1 MINPLP
7 SIIRRLRSGRGKPAA
22 GPAEH
27 DPVADRERA
36 LVHTLAKGRLPSL
49 RQLRYLAKV
58 LPPSEFFLI
67 RALGGFVIVALLFL
81 GVRVYARSVTHLP
94 RPGGEVVEALVGT
107 PQYINPILLGT
118 NDVDRD
124 LSRLLFAG
132 LLKRNER
139 QEIVPS
145 LAESVDISQDKKI
158 YTVILRAG
166 LRWSDG
172 EPLNIEDVLL
182 TFTLIQD
189 QLYKS
194 PLRSQFRNVK
204 VERVDERT
212 VRFTLSQASAGFLSG
227 LTVGIVPA
235 HIWGDVPPSSFALV
249 EYNIKP
255 VGAGPF
261 AFESLKRDGGT
272 GAVKE
277 FRLVRNQYYHGHPPY
292 LDRLTLKIFPEMLS
306 AIDALQS
313 KRVESVSVVPSDVR
327 GELKQVQ
334 SRDLQLPRY
343 TALFFNGRRNLL
355 KPIEVR
361 RALAQATP
369 RTDLVNDVLHGAATI
384 VDGPFASALP
394 GHAGQLQPA
403 YDSASANSTLEA
415 AGWTK
420 PEGSSIRKKGNDE
433 LTLTITVVDQTE
445 DLDMVEMI
453 KRQWESVGV
462 KVYVKPVDATL
473 IAKDII
479 KPRDYDVL
487 LYGEILP
494 GEGDLYPFWHSSQ
507 DRDPGLNLT
516 TFFNKDADK
525 LLEELRATA
534 DPAVV
539 SEKRIA
545 FQRLLAEQLPAIFL
559 YSPYYTYGLAKR
571 VHGFD
576 VQYVTSPADRF
587 ANIEGWYVKT
597 KLALK

>member
-1 MINPLP
+1 MTNPLT
-7 SIIRRLRSGRGKPAA
+7 SIIRWLRSRRTKRAA
-22 GPAEH
+22 ET
-27 DPVADRERA
+27 DPDPLAYRERA

-49 RQLRYLAKV
+49 RQLRYLSKV
-58 LPPSEFFLI
+58 LSPSEFFLV
-67 RALGGFVIVALLFL
+67 RALSGFVIVALLFL
-81 GVRVYARSVTHLP
+81 GVRVYARNLTHLP
-94 RPGGEVVEALVGT
+94 QAGGEVVEALVGT
-107 PQYINPILLGT
+107 PQYINPTLLGT

-124 LSRLLFAG
+124 LTRLLFAG
-132 LLKRNER
+132 LFKRNER
-139 QEIVPS
+139 QAIVPD

-158 YTVILRAG
+158 YTVKLRQG

-204 VERVDERT
+204 VERVDDRT
-212 VRFTLSQASAGFLSG
+212 VRFTLNQASATFLSS

-249 EYNIKP
+249 EYNVKP

-261 AFESLKRDGGT
+261 TFESLKRDAST
-272 GAVKE
+272 GSIKE
-277 FRLVRNQYYHGHPPY
+277 YRLIRNEQYHGHEPY
-292 LDRLTLKIFPEMLS
+292 LDRLTLKIFPEMIS
-306 AIDALQS
+306 AVDALQS
-313 KRVESVSVVPSDVR
+313 KRVESISVVPTDVR
-327 GELKQVQ
+327 GVLKQVQ

-355 KPIEVR
+355 KSIEVR

-369 RTDLVNDVLHGAATI
+369 RSDIVTDVLHGAATV

-394 GHAGQLQPA
+394 GHAGQLQPE
-403 YDSASANSTLEA
+403 YDLTAANSTLEA

-433 LTLTITVVDQTE
+433 LALTITVVDQPE
-445 DLDMVEMI
+445 DLAVAELI
-453 KRQWESVGV
+453 KRQWESIGV
-462 KVYVKPVDATL
+462 KVFVKPVDATL
-473 IAKDII
+473 MAKDII
-479 KPRDYDVL
+479 KPRDYDAL

-494 GEGDLYPFWHSSQ
+494 GDGDLYPFWHSSQ

-516 TFFNKDADK
+516 TFFNKDSDK
-525 LLEELRATA
+525 LLEELRTTA

-539 SEKRIA
+539 AEKRIA

-587 ANIEGWYVKT
+587 ANVERWYVKT